1 MRTLRELAVTGAT
14 DPDTAD
20 AGGGTFTASEFQLT
34 FMSPDVIRFAEEQRF
49 FMQAVQE
56 NTELIG
62 SKDKTLRLPIS
73 TGHQDISAR
82 TANEYSHE
90 RTWTELNKLDMIDIT
105 PAWILG
111 GVNISKELVSTSRV
125 DLIREAKFYVV
136 EDIVEDME
144 TAITKEIDTRCTT
157 NVVYGGDAAKP
168 DDLSKGDKI
177 TTDLVADAIEKLGS
191 KWKASLLYISAAQQ
205 NVFHKSSQFTNAAE
219 YGSDKVVLKGE
230 IGEYLGVKVIVT
242 DLVQGYV
249 KDGHDEGISGEDGY
263 WGHDDNSPVLT
274 AGTSCQLVGFTRSG
288 RKPIAFVWKE
298 KPTVDYEYNK
308 KYTAHYIM
316 SDVAYAV
323 RVTQEKACCLIKV
336 SDT

>member
-1 MRTLRELAVTGAT
+1 MRTLKELVSNVT

-20 AGGGTFTASEFQLT
+20 AGGGTFTASEFQMT

-49 FMQAVQE
+49 FMQSVQE
-56 NTELIG
+56 YTDLIG
-62 SKDKTLRLPIS
+62 NKDKALKIPIS

-82 TANEYSHE
+82 TAANYGFE
-90 RTWTELNKLDMIDIT
+90 RTWTELNKLDQIT
-105 PAWILG
+105 VEPAWKLG
-111 GVNISKELVSTSRV
+111 GVNIAKELLSTTRV
-125 DLIREAKFYVV
+125 DLIREAKFMLV
-136 EDIVEDME
+136 EDIVEDIE
-144 TAITKEIDTRCTT
+144 TAITTEIDTRCTT
-157 NVVYGGDAAKP
+157 NVVYGGDAVNP

-230 IGEYLGVKVIVT
+230 IGEYLGVKIIVT
-242 DLVQGYV
+242 DLVKGYA
-249 KDGHDEGISGEDGY
+249 KDAQDLTVTTADGL
-263 WGHDDNSPVLT
+263 WGNDDNTPLLT
-274 AGTSCQLVGFTRSG
+274 AGTSCQLIGFTRSG

-298 KPTVDYEYNK
+298 KPTVDYEYSK

-316 SDVAYAV
+316 SDVAYKA
-323 RVTQEKACCLIKV
+323 RVIHEKACCLIKV